1 MTRGKRLFL
10 LVLAL
15 LVLAGAVFA
24 LWYTRPQSLE
34 ALCSELP
41 LDLSDCDSIQARG
54 SIHTGQT
61 RSIPFSF
68 TLTRDDPVFS
78 SLLAA
83 FQDRSFSR
91 SLATLLPR
99 GTWYHAAQP
108 GEFEWELIFQFDDP
122 VLLPSGDTAVGA
134 LLSIRNFYGRVE
146 LSCGQQTLRLSTRN
160 LDAWLTEVMEL
171 LNAAAPSGTSSEAAG

>member
-1 MTRGKRLFL
+1 MKPPRRIFL
-10 LVLAL
+10 SVLAL

-78 SLLAA
+78 SLLPHFRTAA
-83 FQDRSFSR
+83 SPAPWPLCFPGDLVSR
-91 SLATLLPR
+91 CAAGRVRVGTDLPVRRPGPAPLRRHRRR
-99 GTWYHAAQP
+99 GSALDSQFLRP
-108 GEFEWELIFQFDDP
+108 G
-122 VLLPSGDTAVGA
+122 GA
-134 LLSIRNFYGRVE
+134 LLRAA
-146 LSCGQQTLRLSTRN
+146 
-160 LDAWLTEVMEL
+160 D
-171 LNAAAPSGTSSEAAG
+171 AAPFHPESGRLANRGHGASECRRPLRNQF